1 MGQERKKKK
10 REEKKKKRPIC
21 RMAFSRSFVLVALLV
36 ALIALLCAPQP
47 TEARFFGFRRRFRCG
62 RRFDKFLFKRAARFG
77 DGEDFC
83 LNTLN
88 GVEYDITSGVGESR
102 CRVVCRVFRRRR
114 SPRSAQTSTSRSS

>member
-1 MGQERKKKK
+1 MG
-10 REEKKKKRPIC
+10 

-62 RRFDKFLFKRAARFG
+62 RRFAKFLFKRAARFG

-102 CRVVCRVFRRRR
+102 CRVVCRGIP
-114 SPRSAQTSTSRSS
+114 SPSRCPPPPPLSRAPRILVSVRHET

>member
-1 MGQERKKKK
+1 
-10 REEKKKKRPIC
+10 
-21 RMAFSRSFVLVALLV
+21 MAFSRSFVLVALLV

-102 CRVVCRVFRRRR
+102 CRVVCRGIP
-114 SPRSAQTSTSRSS
+114 SPSLSSFCSGVDFTFVAIGRGDSCTITP